1 MDTDQLRNTDRLEAL
16 HRSGL
21 LERPGEAAL
30 ERLARLASRLLD
42 APTALVSVVAADR
55 QVFVGQHGLGEPY
68 ASQRE
73 TPLSHS
79 FCKHV
84 VANNEALVVTDAR
97 IHPMLAKNPAV
108 RDLSIVAYLGVPLHT
123 PDGHVVGSLC
133 AIDTKE
139 RVWSDSDVEL
149 LYDLAASVMNE
160 IALRHEL
167 ALRQRAEE
175 ARELMVGELNHR
187 VRNLF
192 ALVLG
197 LVQDAPAKEA
207 SVRAFQAALVRRMSA
222 LVDAHSLVFES
233 TTLDGAF
240 GDGAEFGALA
250 QAVLSPVAGS
260 DRIARSGAKV
270 RLSGRQALY
279 GALLL
284 HELAVNAAKHGALSL
299 PRGKVELSWRRM
311 GDEVHIDWME
321 RFGPP
326 AIAPA
331 VSGFGTELIEI
342 VTAKLKRADRGL
354 CFGPAGLVAR
364 LGLPLV

>member
-1 MDTDQLRNTDRLEAL
+1 M
-16 HRSGL
+16 
-21 LERPGEAAL
+21 
-30 ERLARLASRLLD
+30 
-42 APTALVSVVAADR
+42 
-55 QVFVGQHGLGEPY
+55 
-68 ASQRE
+68 
-73 TPLSHS
+73 
-79 FCKHV
+79 
-84 VANNEALVVTDAR
+84 
-97 IHPMLAKNPAV
+97 
-108 RDLSIVAYLGVPLHT
+108 
-123 PDGHVVGSLC
+123 VGSLC

-139 RVWSDSDVEL
+139 RVWSDGDVEL

-175 ARELMVGELNHR
+175 ARELMGRRTEPQGAQPLR
-187 VRNLF
+187 PRSR
-192 ALVLG
+192 G
-197 LVQDAPAKEA
+197 WCRMRPAKEA